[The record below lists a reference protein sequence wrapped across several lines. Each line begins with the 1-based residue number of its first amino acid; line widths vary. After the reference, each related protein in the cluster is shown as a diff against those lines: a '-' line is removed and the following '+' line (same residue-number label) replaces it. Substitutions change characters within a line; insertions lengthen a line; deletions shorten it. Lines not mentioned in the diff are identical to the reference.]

1 MSSSWSAGCP
11 QQCFLVAY
19 RHQSGMLLTLTE
31 NGFTAFLQ
39 SLPAASVYLL
49 CMWVKTRQPFL
60 ITKRSLPIS
69 LMCNFLARQSLWHP
83 CTLWLFPGA
92 ELLTGFASQSHGE
105 SLRAHPHPWDH
116 VLDQFAN
123 SSDPVWVNLM
133 GLELRGSISNPRCLE
148 MPLFYYNCKALRNC
162 SWPWSPK
169 HAMHS
174 CSICFI
180 LESVIQILVAA
191 VNISLAAAGAPR
203 DSCYLRVLE
212 PLSSLKPPQ
221 RSMGSDW
228 SQNCS
233 LVMCSNLHTIR
244 KLRPKHPNIA

>member
-1 MSSSWSAGCP
+1 MGLQLFFNLSLRPLFIYCACEWRQGSRSSLLRDLFQFPWCAISLHGSPCGIP
-11 QQCFLVAY
+11 VPSDCFLE
-19 RHQSGMLLTLTE
+19 Q
-31 NGFTAFLQ
+31 
-39 SLPAASVYLL
+39 
-49 CMWVKTRQPFL
+49 
-60 ITKRSLPIS
+60 
-69 LMCNFLARQSLWHP
+69 
-83 CTLWLFPGA
+83 
-92 ELLTGFASQSHGE
+92 LLTGFASQSHGE

-116 VLDQFAN
+116 ILDQFAN

-244 KLRPKHPNIA
+244 KLWPKHPNIA